1 MRRKRTRT
9 VSVSFDGRGQTT
21 QDFAVGIGIF
31 LLAIAFVFAYL
42 STLLTPFSSPVGG
55 AESAQADRIAATIVD
70 DLSETDQPN
79 HLNATAFDETYGHQ
93 SSADLASELG
103 LQSADDDVAIDRV
116 NVTIRQLAA
125 DEDDRDL
132 VTDDDGTTLRA
143 GDQYQNQSAASAG
156 RVVTVY
162 TETDDDVC
170 DPACRLVVRVW

>member
-21 QDFAVGIGIF
+21 QDFAVGIGMF

-42 STLLTPFSSPVGG
+42 PTLLTPFSSPVGG

-79 HLNATAFDETYGHQ
+79 NLSAAEFTDRYGDED
-93 SSADLASELG
+93 SAKLASKLG
-103 LQSADDDVAIDRV
+103 LQSADGTAIDRV
-116 NVTIRQLAA
+116 NVTIRQLDA
-125 DEDDRDL
+125 DEDERDL
-132 VTDDDGTTLRA
+132 VTDDDGNTLSA
-143 GDQYQNQSAASAG
+143 GDRYRNQSAASAG